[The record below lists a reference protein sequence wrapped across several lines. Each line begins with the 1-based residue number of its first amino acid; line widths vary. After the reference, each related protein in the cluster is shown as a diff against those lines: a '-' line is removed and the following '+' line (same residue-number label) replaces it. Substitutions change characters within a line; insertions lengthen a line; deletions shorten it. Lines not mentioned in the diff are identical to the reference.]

1 MGEAGMAIHNSI
13 DSMLRESLPE
23 MVEIA
28 RYSISARKP
37 DVGGCYGFPAATLL
51 LCVVDAIGSY
61 AYDDSK
67 VERHFDILID
77 PDFYGLKLQKPLIN
91 SIYKKYRNLLTHNAA
106 LARNAGLA
114 IGVPGMKPF
123 EGEGERLVI
132 NLVPFLDV
140 SDWAVNRFLQ
150 RPDIVARSRQVRNIM
165 KK

>member
-1 MGEAGMAIHNSI
+1 MARHNSI
-13 DSMLRESLPE
+13 ESMLHESLPE

-61 AYDDSK
+61 VYDDSK
-67 VERHFDILID
+67 VERHFDILIH
-77 PDFYGLKLQKPLIN
+77 PDFYGLELQKPLIA

-114 IGVPGMKPF
+114 IGAPGMKPF
-123 EGEGERLVI
+123 EVEGEQLII
-132 NLVPFLDV
+132 NLVPFLAV